1 MAITIIGLDSFRDW
15 YHSLDEAMLDDVTEA
30 VDFLEAMG
38 VELGFP
44 MSSAIKGSKY
54 ALRELRIQSHGHPL
68 RVFYAFDPLRQAILL
83 LGGDKTGD
91 KRFYERMIRTSEA
104 LWREYMIGE
113 GHEDLV

>member
-1 MAITIIGLDSFRDW
+1 MDEFRDW
-15 YHSLDEAMLDDVTEA
+15 YHQLPDGMLDDVTEA
-30 VDFLEAMG
+30 VEFLEVMG
-38 VELGFP
+38 VGLGHP

-83 LGGDKTGD
+83 IGGDKTGD
-91 KRFYERMIRTSEA
+91 KRFYDRMIRISET
-104 LWREYMIGE
+104 LWRRYMIGE